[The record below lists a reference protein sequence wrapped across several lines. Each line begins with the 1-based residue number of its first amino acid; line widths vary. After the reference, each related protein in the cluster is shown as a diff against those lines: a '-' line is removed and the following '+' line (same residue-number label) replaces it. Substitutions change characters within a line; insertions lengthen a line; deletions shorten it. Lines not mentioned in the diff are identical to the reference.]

1 MYLLLWDLT
10 GNKNNKKTDLIV
22 LSFIEI
28 NHNSCFQ
35 MQKLLDIHLNM
46 RNTVENKVL
55 KSSNLLSACEYY
67 RIDWWL
73 QTDWDKSE
81 DIYQSFG
88 LEKVLTYTKTFKEV
102 LQKLLLA
109 FQTGEWHWK
118 RKTLISKRAIQ
129 TVFKSTQYIDMYNK
143 YVIVPL
149 LRWRGTKSIINRR
162 KTKEQRVTNYSSI
175 WSRARQQRLDTFY
188 KR

>member
-1 MYLLLWDLT
+1 
-10 GNKNNKKTDLIV
+10 V
-22 LSFIEI
+22 
-28 NHNSCFQ
+28 
-35 MQKLLDIHLNM
+35 
-46 RNTVENKVL
+46 
-55 KSSNLLSACEYY
+55 
-67 RIDWWL
+67 
-73 QTDWDKSE
+73 
-81 DIYQSFG
+81 
-88 LEKVLTYTKTFKEV
+88 V

-109 FQTGEWHWK
+109 FQTGEGHWK
-118 RKTLISKRAIQ
+118 RKILISKRAIQ

-143 YVIVPL
+143 YMIVPL

>member
-1 MYLLLWDLT
+1 
-10 GNKNNKKTDLIV
+10 
-22 LSFIEI
+22 
-28 NHNSCFQ
+28 

-88 LEKVLTYTKTFKEV
+88 LEKVLRYTKTFKVV

-109 FQTGEWHWK
+109 FQTGEGHWK
-118 RKTLISKRAIQ
+118 RKILISKRAIQ

-143 YVIVPL
+143 YMIVPL

-162 KTKEQRVTNYSSI
+162 KTKEQRVTI
-175 WSRARQQRLDTFY
+175 TPAFGPELDSRNLHSWCWMCPTETFY